1 MEDIK
6 MLRVG
11 DSVLYNQ
18 FIHKVVNT
26 VIVEAEGNTKYFGIV
41 PDGSNRLE
49 TYVKESEVEKL

>member
-1 MEDIK
+1 